1 MQSAIRTP
9 NPALVALS
17 GLDLLPSVSA
27 VLQKYKRWSI

>member
-1 MQSAIRTP
+1 VHSPFRTP
-9 NPALVALS
+9 HSALVALS